1 MVATVLSRQYIE
13 LDGLGLTASYDDG
26 SQILM
31 ETFEG
36 WGSPASTINPQQK
49 PRANGVWAGDAFLGE
64 RPMSMNGTI
73 TAPSIEVAEAAKDR
87 LIAAVSLSAVPMIV
101 TQGTLVRSL
110 MVRRSGAVIVNDIG
124 DDGTSLEWSIQIIAT
139 DPRKTA
145 AVALTGTTGLPMS
158 SGGLTVPFT
167 VPFAIASTV
176 VSGQVNLTNPGNIA
190 GKVVL
195 RIDGPVTAPVVT
207 HVSSGKSIVFSASL
221 TIPAGNY
228 VLIDM
233 ESHQVLEN
241 GTASRN
247 GWVTG
252 RGWSSFQPGDN
263 TWAFSAAAH
272 NTGTLTV
279 TAMPSWS

>member
-1 MVATVLSRQYIE
+1 MLTAVLSRKHVE
-13 LDGLGLTASYDDG
+13 LNGVGLTASYDDG
-26 SQILM
+26 SQIVMSTLD
-31 ETFEG
+31 G
-36 WGSPASTINPQQK
+36 WGSPASTISPEQK
-49 PRANGVWAGDAFLGE
+49 PRANGVWAGDAFLGA

-73 TAPSIEVAEAAKDR
+73 SAPSIEVAEAAKDR
-87 LIAAVSLSAVPMIV
+87 LIAAVALSEVPMVV
-101 TQGTLVRSL
+101 TQGSIVRSL
-110 MVRRSGAVIVNDIG
+110 MVRRSGEVIVNDIG
-124 DDGTSLEWSIQIIAT
+124 DDGTLLEWSIQVIAT

-145 AVALTGTTGLPMS
+145 AAPLTGTTGLPAS
-158 SGGLTVPFT
+158 SGGLTLPFT
-167 VPFAIASTV
+167 LPFTLASTV
-176 VSGQVNLTNPGNIA
+176 VSGQVSLTNPGNIA

-207 HVSSGKSIVFSASL
+207 HVSSGRSIAFAASL
-221 TIPAGNY
+221 TIAAGGF

-233 ESHQVLEN
+233 ESHQVLEG

-263 TWAFSAAAH
+263 TWAFSAAVH